1 MNLFKTNQDT
11 YEQKRVVKYYI
22 NDTLLQ
28 SAEKKIITKLQD
40 SLKDFSMLDLGIGGG
55 RTTGHFEPLV
65 KKYIGTDY
73 SKNMIESCKKKFPG
87 LDLRV
92 LDAREMSIFKDN
104 TFDLILFSFNG
115 IDYMNKDDRK
125 KTLKEI
131 KRICKTNGVFIF
143 STHNINVIPK
153 IFSLKI
159 SLNPL
164 KLAARILKLI
174 KLYIYNES
182 PFKCKEKEI
191 IINDGAHNFCLKTFY
206 INPEE
211 QIIQL
216 KDFGFSNITLY
227 DNLGNE
233 NLQVKGSWVYYMCK
247 KI

>member
-1 MNLFKTNQDT
+1 
-11 YEQKRVVKYYI
+11 
-22 NDTLLQ
+22 
-28 SAEKKIITKLQD
+28 
-40 SLKDFSMLDLGIGGG
+40 
-55 RTTGHFEPLV
+55 
-65 KKYIGTDY
+65 
-73 SKNMIESCKKKFPG
+73 
-87 LDLRV
+87 
-92 LDAREMSIFKDN
+92 
-104 TFDLILFSFNG
+104 
-115 IDYMNKDDRK
+115 
-125 KTLKEI
+125 
-131 KRICKTNGVFIF
+131 RICKTNGVFIF
-143 STHNINVIPK
+143 STHNINIIPK

-174 KLYIYNES
+174 KLYIYNEI